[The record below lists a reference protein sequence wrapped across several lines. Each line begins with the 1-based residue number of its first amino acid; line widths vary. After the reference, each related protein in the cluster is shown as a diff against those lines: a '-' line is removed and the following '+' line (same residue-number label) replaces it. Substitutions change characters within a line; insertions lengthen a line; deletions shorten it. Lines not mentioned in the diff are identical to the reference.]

1 MTTIRIETDLAAPP
15 DVVWADIR
23 RIRTHVEWMHDA
35 ARIDFTSDTT
45 EGVGTTFDCLTAVGP
60 IRLTDRMEITSWI
73 DEREMGVRH
82 VGLVTG
88 EGAFTLS
95 ETAIGQT
102 RFVWQETL
110 RFPWWMGGP
119 IGGVVGGAIL
129 RAVWRRNL
137 RLLEARFAGPAA

>member
-1 MTTIRIETDLAAPP
+1 MTTIQVETELAAAP
-15 DVVWADIR
+15 DVVWADVRDIS
-23 RIRTHVEWMHDA
+23 THVEWMHDA

-45 EGVGTTFDCLTAVGP
+45 EGVGTTFDCLTVLGP

-82 VGLVTG
+82 SGLVTG

-95 ETAIGQT
+95 ATDAGHT
-102 RFVWQETL
+102 RFVWEEQL

-119 IGGVVGGAIL
+119 IGGVIGGVIL

-137 RLLEARFAGPAA
+137 RLLAARFVDAD